1 MVAAAGG
8 LPVPACKKQVNTQR
22 RASGALGRA
31 RGEIEPG
38 GGRGCGGEGHGGEG
52 VLSVGSM
59 LVCLARRPDQLQQA

>member
-8 LPVPACKKQVNTQR
+8 LPVPACKKQVNTQP

-38 GGRGCGGEGHGGEG
+38 GGRGCGGGGSWRGGGPFSG
-52 VLSVGSM
+52 VNVGMSGS
-59 LVCLARRPDQLQQA
+59 QA